1 MVMSG
6 ALTYMGVR
14 EGNQT
19 RFAMLKTMTRF
30 LRALQAP
37 SVEEIERA
45 YLNGAATRYDL
56 ELRER
61 EVESGRFRRRL
72 TAYA

>member
-1 MVMSG
+1 
-6 ALTYMGVR
+6 
-14 EGNQT
+14 
-19 RFAMLKTMTRF
+19 MLKTMTRF

-45 YLNGAATRYDL
+45 YLNGAANRYDL